1 MLVSFRKSLLLEGEY
16 TETKRKHFWSKP
28 YEVREKA
35 YLVSGIS
42 GICEDTDLDKEVE
55 RLIREELDN
64 HSGWGKD
71 FSGWQRV
78 VPYEE
83 VFERAKAEGWQKATL
98 PSFKLMVEPVR
109 DWTVGKAIEKL
120 TGKQFAQYCRDCGIT
135 QKDVI
140 KIKTI

>member
-1 MLVSFRKSLLLEGEY
+1 MLVSFHKGFMMEGETTLDWRPHIFCKKEKIRDKIYLY
-16 TETKRKHFWSKP
+16 T
-28 YEVREKA
+28 
-35 YLVSGIS
+35 GIS
-42 GICEDTDLDKEVE
+42 GVCDETELEAEVD
-55 RLIREELDN
+55 RLTKKQLSS
-64 HSGWGKD
+64 SGWGED

-98 PSFKLMVEPVR
+98 PSFKLMVESVR
-109 DWTVGKAIEKL
+109 DWTVVKAIEKL

>member
-28 YEVREKA
+28 YEVREKT

-42 GICEDTDLDKEVE
+42 GICDEANLDEEVE
-55 RLIREELDN
+55 RHTQEAGA
-64 HSGWGKD
+64 GWK
-71 FSGWQRV
+71 RV

-83 VFERAKAEGWQKATL
+83 LFERAKAEGWQKATL
-98 PSFKLMVEPVR
+98 PSFKLIVEPVR

-120 TGKQFAQYCRDCGIT
+120 TGKQFAQYCRECGIT

-140 KIKTI
+140 KIRTV